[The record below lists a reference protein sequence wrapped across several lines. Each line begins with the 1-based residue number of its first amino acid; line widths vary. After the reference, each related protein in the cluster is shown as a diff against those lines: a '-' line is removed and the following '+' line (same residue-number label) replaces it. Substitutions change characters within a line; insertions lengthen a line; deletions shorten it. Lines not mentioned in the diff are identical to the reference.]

1 MDALSHLTG
10 KAMSSRVRRCPNSVF
25 RSRESQLDSVAKPV
39 THVWEQRQTEAST
52 AEYLPKK
59 HINSALLY
67 LRSASQSLTFSAPL
81 LSADPY
87 NDRGSILKAHQPLQL
102 WQSIS
107 RRKAEFTWVF
117 PREADVSL
125 SQPIDYNGNIIKPQ
139 VYSCPERALISLV
152 LEDLMKPN
160 VFTTSISAVE
170 ECFYPCSQRKA

>member
-1 MDALSHLTG
+1 MPSPISLAKQCHPEQEDVQTLFLEAENPSWTVWPSLSRMCGSKGRLE
-10 KAMSSRVRRCPNSVF
+10 PQ
-25 RSRESQLDSVAKPV
+25 QLN
-39 THVWEQRQTEAST
+39 TYQ
-52 AEYLPKK
+52 KK

-67 LRSASQSLTFSAPL
+67 LRSASQLLTSSAPL

-87 NDRGSILKAHQPLQL
+87 NEKGSILKAHQPLQL

-160 VFTTSISAVE
+160 VFTTSITAVK